1 VSVETEKAE
10 LKPDNLALLYY
21 LRYAGEL
28 WRLRIF
34 FVCEGNSCR
43 SVIAEHV
50 FKEMLKRS
58 NVQGIQV
65 CSRGLDVR
73 HFSTGF
79 YTDKVMK
86 EEYGIDVSKHVPR
99 ELNKEEGDS
108 ADLIL
113 TMSKEQK
120 ERAIYYGWAPP
131 ERTFTLGEYIG
142 DGEASEIRDPY
153 GGNVEDYRE
162 TAKKIERCLSKL
174 MTMVLKE
181 C

>member
-1 VSVETEKAE
+1 
-10 LKPDNLALLYY
+10 
-21 LRYAGEL
+21 
-28 WRLRIF
+28 
-34 FVCEGNSCR
+34 
-43 SVIAEHV
+43 
-50 FKEMLKRS
+50 
-58 NVQGIQV
+58 
-65 CSRGLDVR
+65 
-73 HFSTGF
+73 
-79 YTDKVMK
+79 MK

-131 ERTFTLGEYIG
+131 GKTFTLCDYIG
-142 DGEASEIRDPY
+142 EDEANEIKDPY

-174 MTMVLKE
+174 MAMVLKE